1 MPVLSMSKGRQGAK
15 KTRTIIEPQMNAD
28 YTGRYSR
35 TTIHAFPTFRGE
47 SMIDTLRSF
56 VYLFP
61 FIAAVHVSAAMAQE
75 YPAKPVTFFVPFAA
89 GSATDT
95 LARSLG
101 QGMSAET
108 RQNVLIDNRPGANGI
123 IATQAF
129 IRTAP
134 DGYAVLIATNTTHA
148 ANEHLYKKIPYDP
161 VKDFAPVTALARGGQ
176 VMVVNPRV
184 PARTVK
190 EFIALAKSQPGKLTF
205 GGGSSSSRVASELFQ
220 QMAGLK
226 LVHVP
231 YKSNPMAVSDLVGGH
246 IDMMITDVVT
256 GLPQVEAG
264 KLRALGV
271 SSPQR
276 LPNVPDLPTIA
287 EAGVK
292 GYELTFWFA
301 AYLPAKA
308 PPAVAARLRE
318 LFINATKSAPAQSFF
333 KTTGI
338 EAWTTTSA
346 ELAKFQSAESTKWAK
361 VIKAAGIQPE

>member
-1 MPVLSMSKGRQGAK
+1 
-15 KTRTIIEPQMNAD
+15 
-28 YTGRYSR
+28 
-35 TTIHAFPTFRGE
+35 
-47 SMIDTLRSF
+47 
-56 VYLFP
+56 
-61 FIAAVHVSAAMAQE
+61 
-75 YPAKPVTFFVPFAA
+75 
-89 GSATDT
+89 
-95 LARSLG
+95 
-101 QGMSAET
+101 
-108 RQNVLIDNRPGANGI
+108 
-123 IATQAF
+123 
-129 IRTAP
+129 
-134 DGYAVLIATNTTHA
+134 
-148 ANEHLYKKIPYDP
+148 
-161 VKDFAPVTALARGGQ
+161 
-176 VMVVNPRV
+176 
-184 PARTVK
+184 
-190 EFIALAKSQPGKLTF
+190 
-205 GGGSSSSRVASELFQ
+205 LFQ

>member
-1 MPVLSMSKGRQGAK
+1 MFHR
-15 KTRTIIEPQMNAD
+15 
-28 YTGRYSR
+28 SR
-35 TTIHAFPTFRGE
+35 SRLACLGI
-47 SMIDTLRSF
+47 
-56 VYLFP
+56 V
-61 FIAAVHVSAAMAQE
+61 AAMQAGAAAAQD
-75 YPAKPVTFFVPFAA
+75 YPAKTITFYVPFAA

-101 QGMSAET
+101 QGITAET
-108 RQNVLIDNRPGANGI
+108 KQNVVNDNRPGASGI

-129 IRTAP
+129 IRMPA
-134 DGYAVLIATNTTHA
+134 DGYTVLIATNTTHA
-148 ANEHLYKKIPYDP
+148 ANEHLYKKIPYHP
-161 VKDFAPVTALARGGQ
+161 VNDFTPITTLARGGQ
-176 VMVVNPRV
+176 VMVVHPRV
-184 PARTVK
+184 PVKTVK
-190 EFIALAKSQPGKLTF
+190 EFIALAKRQPGKLTF
-205 GGGSSSSRVASELFQ
+205 GSGSSSSRVASELFQ
-220 QMAGLK
+220 QMTGLQ

-256 GLPQVEAG
+256 GLPQVQAG
-264 KLRALGV
+264 KVRALGV

-276 LPNVPDLPTIA
+276 LPNVPELPTIA
-287 EAGVK
+287 ESGVK

-318 LFINATKSAPAQSFF
+318 LFINATKSAPAQAFF

-338 EAWTTTSA
+338 EPWTTTSA
-346 ELAKFQSAESTKWAK
+346 ELARFQASESAKWAR

>member
-1 MPVLSMSKGRQGAK
+1 MLS
-15 KTRTIIEPQMNAD
+15 
-28 YTGRYSR
+28 
-35 TTIHAFPTFRGE
+35 
-47 SMIDTLRSF
+47 RSQF
-56 VYLFP
+56 VGSCLAVAAAGG
-61 FIAAVHVSAAMAQE
+61 IATATAQE

-101 QGMSAET
+101 QGITAET
-108 RQNVLIDNRPGANGI
+108 KQNIVIDNRPGASGF
-123 IATQAF
+123 IATQAVAKA
-129 IRTAP
+129 AP
-134 DGYAVLIATNTTHA
+134 DGYSVLIATNTTHA
-148 ANEHLYKKIPYDP
+148 ANEHLFKKIPYDP
-161 VKDFAPVTALARGGQ
+161 VKDFTPVTALARGGQ

-184 PARTVK
+184 PVKTVK
-190 EFIALAKSQPGKLTF
+190 EFIALAKRQPGKLTF
-205 GGGSSSSRVASELFQ
+205 GSGSSSSRVASELFQ
-220 QMAGLK
+220 QMAGLQ

-231 YKSNPMAVSDLVGGH
+231 YKSNPMAVTDLVGGH

-256 GLPQVEAG
+256 GLPQVQAG

-271 SSPQR
+271 SSPKR
-276 LPNVPDLPTIA
+276 LPNVPELPTIA

-318 LFINATKSAPAQSFF
+318 LFISATKSAPADKFF

-338 EAWTTTSA
+338 EPWTTTSA
-346 ELAKFQSAESTKWAK
+346 ELEKFQAAESAKWAR

>member
-1 MPVLSMSKGRQGAK
+1 MALLLAGAC
-15 KTRTIIEPQMNAD
+15 IGAP
-28 YTGRYSR
+28 
-35 TTIHAFPTFRGE
+35 
-47 SMIDTLRSF
+47 
-56 VYLFP
+56 
-61 FIAAVHVSAAMAQE
+61 AQE
-75 YPAKPVTFFVPFAA
+75 YPARPVTFFVPFAA
-89 GSATDT
+89 GSATDV

-101 QGMSAET
+101 QGITAET
-108 RQNVLIDNRPGANGI
+108 KQNIVIDNRPGANGI

-129 IRTAP
+129 VRTPA
-134 DGYAVLIATNTTHA
+134 DGYTVLIATNTTHA
-148 ANEHLYKKIPYDP
+148 ANEHLFKKIPYDP
-161 VKDFAPVTALARGGQ
+161 VRDFTPITALARGGQ
-176 VMVVNPRV
+176 VMLVNPRV
-184 PARTVK
+184 PAKTVK
-190 EFIALAKSQPGKLTF
+190 EFIALAKRQPGKLTF

-220 QMAGLK
+220 QMAGIK

-231 YKSNPMAVSDLVGGH
+231 YKSNPMAVTDLVGGH

-264 KLRALGV
+264 KARALGV

-276 LPNVPDLPTIA
+276 LPNVPDLPTID

-301 AYLPAKA
+301 AYTPART

-318 LFINATKSAPAQSFF
+318 LFVSAAKSAPAQSFF

-338 EAWTTTSA
+338 ESWNTTSA
-346 ELAKFQSAESTKWAK
+346 ELVKFQAAESAKWAK

>member
-1 MPVLSMSKGRQGAK
+1 MFA
-15 KTRTIIEPQMNAD
+15 
-28 YTGRYSR
+28 RYN
-35 TTIHAFPTFRGE
+35 
-47 SMIDTLRSF
+47 LF
-56 VYLFP
+56 VYRVS
-61 FIAAVHVSAAMAQE
+61 FIAAIALAQVAMAQD
-75 YPAKPVTFFVPFAA
+75 YPFKPVTFFVPFAA

-101 QGMSAET
+101 QGITGET
-108 RQNVLIDNRPGANGI
+108 RQNVVIDNRPGANGI

-129 IRTAP
+129 IKTPA
-134 DGYAVLIATNTTHA
+134 DGHTVLIATNTTHA

-161 VKDFAPVTALARGGQ
+161 IRDFTPVTTLARGGQ
-176 VMVVNPRV
+176 VMIVHPRV
-184 PARTVK
+184 PAKTVK
-190 EFIALAKSQPGKLTF
+190 EFIALAKRQPGKLTF

-231 YKSNPMAVSDLVGGH
+231 YKSNPMAVTDLVGGH

-264 KLRALGV
+264 KVRALGV
-271 SSPQR
+271 SSPKR

-287 EAGVK
+287 ESGVP

-308 PPAVAARLRE
+308 QPAVVARLRE
-318 LFINATKSAPAQSFF
+318 LFINATRAPSAQSFF

-338 EAWTTTSA
+338 EPWTTPTA
-346 ELAKFQSAESTKWAK
+346 ELVKFQASESAKWAK
-361 VIKAAGIQPE
+361 VIKAAGIEPE

>member
-1 MPVLSMSKGRQGAK
+1 MIHSNRFLWGPITALLLACAWGAATAQDYPSKP
-15 KTRTIIEPQMNAD
+15 I
-28 YTGRYSR
+28 
-35 TTIHAFPTFRGE
+35 TF
-47 SMIDTLRSF
+47 
-56 VYLFP
+56 Y
-61 FIAAVHVSAAMAQE
+61 
-75 YPAKPVTFFVPFAA
+75 VPFAA

-101 QGMSAET
+101 QGITAET
-108 RQNVLIDNRPGANGI
+108 KQNVVIDNRPGANGI

-129 IRTAP
+129 IRTPA

-161 VKDFAPVTALARGGQ
+161 VRDFTAITALARGGQ
-176 VMVVNPRV
+176 VMIVHPRV
-184 PARTVK
+184 PAKTVK
-190 EFIALAKSQPGKLTF
+190 EFIALAKRQPGKLTF
-205 GGGSSSSRVASELFQ
+205 GSGSSSSRVASELFQ

-231 YKSNPMAVSDLVGGH
+231 YKSNPMAVTDLVGGH

-256 GLPQVEAG
+256 GLPQVQAG
-264 KLRALGV
+264 KVRALGV
-271 SSPQR
+271 SSPKR
-276 LPNVPDLPTIA
+276 MPNVPELPTIA

-301 AYLPAKA
+301 AYTPAKT

-318 LFINATKSAPAQSFF
+318 LFISATKAAPADKFF

-338 EAWTTTSA
+338 EPWTTTSA
-346 ELAKFQSAESTKWAK
+346 ELEKFQASESGKWAR
-361 VIKAAGIQPE
+361 VIKAAGIEPE

>member
-1 MPVLSMSKGRQGAK
+1 MF
-15 KTRTIIEPQMNAD
+15 
-28 YTGRYSR
+28 SR
-35 TTIHAFPTFRGE
+35 SRILASCMAVAAAGGIT
-47 SMIDTLRSF
+47 
-56 VYLFP
+56 
-61 FIAAVHVSAAMAQE
+61 IAAAQE
-75 YPAKPVTFFVPFAA
+75 YPAKAVTFFVPFAA

-101 QGMSAET
+101 QGVTAET
-108 RQNVLIDNRPGANGI
+108 KQNIVIDNRPGASGF
-123 IATQAF
+123 IAAQAVAKA
-129 IRTAP
+129 AP
-134 DGYAVLIATNTTHA
+134 DGYTVLIATNTTHA
-148 ANEHLYKKIPYDP
+148 ANEHLFKKIPYDP
-161 VKDFAPVTALARGGQ
+161 IRDFTPVTALARGGQ

-184 PARTVK
+184 PVKTVK

-205 GGGSSSSRVASELFQ
+205 GSGSSSSRVASELFQ
-220 QMAGLK
+220 QMAGLQ

-231 YKSNPMAVSDLVGGH
+231 YKSNPMAVTDLVGGH

-256 GLPQVEAG
+256 GLPQVQAG

-271 SSPQR
+271 SSPKR
-276 LPNVPDLPTIA
+276 LPNVPELPTIA

-308 PPAVAARLRE
+308 SPGVVARLRE
-318 LFINATKSAPAQSFF
+318 RFIAATQHPTAQSFF

-338 EAWTTTSA
+338 EPWTTTSA
-346 ELAKFQSAESTKWAK
+346 ELAKFQASESAKWAK

>member
-1 MPVLSMSKGRQGAK
+1 MFEAIR
-15 KTRTIIEPQMNAD
+15 
-28 YTGRYSR
+28 
-35 TTIHAFPTFRGE
+35 
-47 SMIDTLRSF
+47 
-56 VYLFP
+56 
-61 FIAAVHVSAAMAQE
+61 IAAGAIAAIMAVTGIAVAQD
-75 YPAKPVTFFVPFAA
+75 YPSKPVTFFVPFAA

-101 QGMSAET
+101 QGITVET
-108 RQNVLIDNRPGANGI
+108 RQNVVIDNRPGANGI

-129 IRTAP
+129 IKTPA
-134 DGYAVLIATNTTHA
+134 DGHTVLIATNTTHA

-161 VKDFAPVTALARGGQ
+161 VRDFTPVTTLARGGQ
-176 VMVVNPRV
+176 VMIVHPRV
-184 PARTVK
+184 PAKTVK
-190 EFIALAKSQPGKLTF
+190 EFIALAKRQPGKLTF

-231 YKSNPMAVSDLVGGH
+231 YKSNPMAVTDLVGGH

-264 KLRALGV
+264 KVRALGV
-271 SSPQR
+271 SSPKR
-276 LPNVPDLPTIA
+276 LPNVPELPTIA
-287 EAGVK
+287 EAGVP

-308 PPAVAARLRE
+308 QPAVVARLRE
-318 LFINATKSAPAQSFF
+318 LFINATRAPSAQSFF

-338 EAWTTTSA
+338 EPWTTATA
-346 ELAKFQSAESTKWAK
+346 ELVKFQASESAKWAK
-361 VIKAAGIQPE
+361 VIKAAGIEPE

>member
-1 MPVLSMSKGRQGAK
+1 MFGGRFWL
-15 KTRTIIEPQMNAD
+15 I
-28 YTGRYSR
+28 
-35 TTIHAFPTFRGE
+35 
-47 SMIDTLRSF
+47 SF
-56 VYLFP
+56 IV
-61 FIAAVHVSAAMAQE
+61 AAQVSVALAQE
-75 YPAKPVTFFVPFAA
+75 YPAKPITFYVPFAA

-101 QGMSAET
+101 QGITAET
-108 RQNVLIDNRPGANGI
+108 KQNVINDNRPGANGI

-129 IRTAP
+129 IRTPA
-134 DGYAVLIATNTTHA
+134 DGYSVLIATNTTHA
-148 ANEHLYKKIPYDP
+148 ANEHLYKKIPYHP
-161 VKDFAPVTALARGGQ
+161 VSDFTPITALARGGQ
-176 VMVVNPRV
+176 VMVVHPRV
-184 PARTVK
+184 PVKTVK
-190 EFIALAKSQPGKLTF
+190 EFIALAKRQPGKLTF
-205 GGGSSSSRVASELFQ
+205 GSGSSSSRVASELFQ
-220 QMAGLK
+220 QMAGLQ

-256 GLPQVEAG
+256 GLPQVQAG
-264 KLRALGV
+264 KVRALGV

-276 LPNVPDLPTIA
+276 LPNVPELPTIA
-287 EAGVK
+287 ESGVK

-318 LFINATKSAPAQSFF
+318 LFINATKSASAQAFF

-338 EAWTTTSA
+338 EPWTTTSA
-346 ELAKFQSAESTKWAK
+346 DLARFQATESAKWAR

>member
-1 MPVLSMSKGRQGAK
+1 MLS
-15 KTRTIIEPQMNAD
+15 
-28 YTGRYSR
+28 
-35 TTIHAFPTFRGE
+35 
-47 SMIDTLRSF
+47 RSQF
-56 VYLFP
+56 VGSCLAVAAAGG
-61 FIAAVHVSAAMAQE
+61 IATATAQE

-101 QGMSAET
+101 QGITAET
-108 RQNVLIDNRPGANGI
+108 KQNIVIDNRPGASGF
-123 IATQAF
+123 IATQAVAKA
-129 IRTAP
+129 AP
-134 DGYAVLIATNTTHA
+134 DGYSVLIATNTTHA
-148 ANEHLYKKIPYDP
+148 ANEHLFKKIPYDP
-161 VKDFAPVTALARGGQ
+161 VKDFTPVTALARGGQ

-184 PARTVK
+184 PVKTVK
-190 EFIALAKSQPGKLTF
+190 EFIALAKRQPGKLTF
-205 GGGSSSSRVASELFQ
+205 GSGSSSSRVASELFQ
-220 QMAGLK
+220 QMAGLQ

-231 YKSNPMAVSDLVGGH
+231 YKSNPMAVTDLVGGH

-256 GLPQVEAG
+256 GLPQVQAG

-271 SSPQR
+271 SSPKR
-276 LPNVPDLPTIA
+276 LPNVPELPTIA

-318 LFINATKSAPAQSFF
+318 LFISATKSAPADKFF

-338 EAWTTTSA
+338 EPWTTTSA
-346 ELAKFQSAESTKWAK
+346 ELVKFQASESAKWAK
-361 VIKAAGIQPE
+361 VIKAAGIEPE